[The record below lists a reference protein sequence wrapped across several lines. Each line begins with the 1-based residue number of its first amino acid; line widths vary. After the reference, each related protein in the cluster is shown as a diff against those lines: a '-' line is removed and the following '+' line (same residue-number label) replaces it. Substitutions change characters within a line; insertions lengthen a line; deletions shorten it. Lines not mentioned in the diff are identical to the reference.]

1 MATGT
6 IRAHGLREFQRAVAR
21 ADRRSKKEI
30 RAEFK
35 EVGEIVRR
43 EWTERFSSVDQR
55 SARGYR
61 TRVRQRGVEVEQSLR
76 KVTGKH
82 PEYAA
87 KQMRV
92 GVDVLDDKRE
102 EAERQFEEVLD
113 NIAEHFI

>member
-21 ADRRSKKEI
+21 ADRNSKKEI

-35 EVGEIVRR
+35 EVGEIARA
-43 EWTERFSSVDQR
+43 EWTERFSSVDER

-82 PEYAA
+82 PEYGAL
-87 KQMRV
+87 QMRV
-92 GVDVLDDKRE
+92 GTEILEDKKDEVEKKFEDALDH
-102 EAERQFEEVLD
+102 
-113 NIAEHFI
+113 IAEHFI